1 MIAFLGG
8 SGVWKT
14 DSVLWKFILTCLFG
28 YCGICGW
35 GSVTGVLDFR
45 KNPVMNNRNDG
56 LYWHCYLWT
65 LVNRRKGDLLHSTTQ
80 SFYWHSETV
89 RNWSLWWV
97 QCVSSPLVFGLSR
110 CLRGVSVESFR
121 VIEAFSAV
129 GNVDICAP
137 SEDLWRRPEVETSG
151 SDWKST
157 SNPATHNL
165 PIRHFIAELS
175 RRVKLNALL
184 AHGSAAAPDDFSKP
198 TSIRSANTEIIAN
211 MRGVL
216 LNSPQAPVFRK
227 GRFFPG
233 VHRAVRAGCDTIRCS
248 PFSWCCV
255 HGLLYRR
262 PGRVFSAAL

>member
-1 MIAFLGG
+1 MENWLGFVKVYFDLSVWILRNMWMRKRYSCFGFLQK
-8 SGVWKT
+8 SSNEQQEW
-14 DSVLWKFILTCLFG
+14 
-28 YCGICGW
+28 
-35 GSVTGVLDFR
+35 
-45 KNPVMNNRNDG
+45 
-56 LYWHCYLWT
+56 WT
-65 LVNRRKGDLLHSTTQ
+65 LLTLQFVNSNELTEGRFPAQYDPIIL
-80 SFYWHSETV
+80 WHSETV
-89 RNWSLWWV
+89 RSWSLWWV

-137 SEDLWRRPEVETSG
+137 SQDLWRRPEVESSG

-157 SNPATHNL
+157 SNPVTHNL
-165 PIRHFIAELS
+165 PIRRFITELS
-175 RRVKLNALL
+175 RRGKLNALL

-198 TSIRSANTEIIAN
+198 TSVRSANSEIIAN

-216 LNSPQAPVFRK
+216 LNSPQAPVFWK
-227 GRFFPG
+227 GRFFPD